1 MSDSPSPRRL
11 RVIVAEDEI
20 LTRMAVA
27 DALRDNGFDVRE
39 ASNADEALTVLEDVK
54 AQVDALFT
62 DIDMPGS
69 MNGLELALQARQRQP
84 RLGVLVT
91 SGKHAVPDEFVLS
104 RSQFVA
110 KPYNIGDISIMIR
123 KLSRSTSEDND
134 PA

>member
-1 MSDSPSPRRL
+1 MTDFPSARRL

-39 ASNADEALTVLEDVK
+39 ASNADEALTVLEDVE

-91 SGKHAVPDEFVLS
+91 SGNHAVPDEFVLS

-110 KPYNIGDISIMIR
+110 KPCNIADIPFMIR
-123 KLSRSTSEDND
+123 KLSRSAFEDND